1 MRREIKRSILRGSG
15 VEIEIT
21 RVFDTTIFLQQE
33 EVLEVQKINFRLFSK
48 RQETDL
54 SMSIPVL

>member
-33 EVLEVQKINFRLFSK
+33 EVQEVQKINFRLFSK